1 MIILLIFAVA
11 FVIIAANLVG
21 FSALVSFQTMASMWA
36 DEKSQGAT
44 LGGLQALSNLMLVAA
59 PVFAA
64 VLLSLMSSVDASSWW
79 AGLPFFFCA
88 ALVVMAIVLAGPRL
102 AKLGADESAGLMRRD
117 QEHIPPASTSL

>member
-1 MIILLIFAVA
+1 VA

-21 FSALVSFQTMASMWA
+21 FSVLVSFQTMASMRA

-64 VLLSLMSSVDASSWW
+64 VLLSVMSSSSATSWL

-88 ALVVMAIVLAGPRL
+88 ALVFLAIVLAGPRL
-102 AKLGADESAGLMRRD
+102 AKLGSDESAGLMRRD
-117 QEHIPPASTSL
+117 RAHSPQPSTSL